1 MSYINV
7 WEESMN
13 LILPVVSRFYVM
25 AGLSPVNNAGVL
37 TKAGKALLL
46 FLKVYGSITCDLV
59 CSWYSVQLDMPP
71 IAVCLMI
78 AASTCPPV
86 TSRRMVFPC
95 KVINQLK
102 KIP

>member
-71 IAVCLMI
+71 SLSV
-78 AASTCPPV
+78 
-86 TSRRMVFPC
+86 
-95 KVINQLK
+95 
-102 KIP
+102 